1 VNVRYIGT
9 FFNLKQS
16 SVKRT
21 LLEAGE
27 ESREIK
33 WGEPQKDRMP
43 RKGGNG
49 KTCSTQPGVRKI
61 HNMDIAEAS
70 LI

>member
-9 FFNLKQS
+9 FWNLKQS

-21 LLEAGE
+21 LEAGE

-33 WGEPQKDRMP
+33 WGEPEKDWIT
-43 RKGGNG
+43 RKGGKG
-49 KTCSTQPGVRKI
+49 KTCSTQPGV
-61 HNMDIAEAS
+61 
-70 LI
+70 